1 MLCGYDISICVL
13 YGAALEVSNSTTTL
27 HMSLSALYMD
37 VITIPSGSIQAEFE
51 FEMPYLLV
59 EHQLIIRGL
68 DVYTLHH
75 ISELVPL

>member
-13 YGAALEVSNSTTTL
+13 YGAALEVSNSTTL

-37 VITIPSGSIQAEFE
+37 VITILSGSIQAEFE
-51 FEMPYLLV
+51 FEMPYPLV

-75 ISELVPL
+75 ISVLVPL